1 VGVAEEEEAVSTE
14 ARDLAVETERLARLN
29 YALGPGTSLDLVTAA
44 QQRRQ
49 AEIQLAVKA
58 FNTVGARISSL
69 LATARCAPPGAR

>member
-29 YALGPGTSLDLVTAA
+29 YALGPGTSLDLAPLL
-44 QQRRQ
+44 R
-49 AEIQLAVKA
+49 
-58 FNTVGARISSL
+58 SL